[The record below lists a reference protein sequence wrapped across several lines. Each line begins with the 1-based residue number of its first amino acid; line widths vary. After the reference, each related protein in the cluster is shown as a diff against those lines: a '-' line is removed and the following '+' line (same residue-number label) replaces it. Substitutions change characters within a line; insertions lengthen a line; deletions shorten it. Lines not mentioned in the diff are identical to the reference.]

1 MENNLLIY
9 ILLLPLGHI
18 PNKFLTDYLYY
29 VNLFSKYLFYSNLFL
44 FLFLYIVEKFSSLNF
59 LLLILYDMP
68 MFIVLFWF

>member
-29 VNLFSKYLFYSNLFL
+29 VNLFSRYLFYSNLFL
-44 FLFLYIVEKFSSLNF
+44 FLFLYIVEKFS
-59 LLLILYDMP
+59 
-68 MFIVLFWF
+68 